1 MKASVHQMAV
11 FKIERKAGLLYPTR
25 QVNAGEEARRRMVSA
40 PTMTARKTL
49 KMPLRHITL
58 KTESIRSSKVNMTRA
73 QFRRMIERE
82 LLREAAITSDEK
94 TVMSTL
100 AHRLKTNKDNPEQR
114 KIAWKKLSDQ
124 LKPYMEGGDK
134 YDSVNDRFIDLIDT
148 ALDRYGEPGGM
159 DKSEETEKVELGQ
172 FEGSPKD
179 PYSYNFDQKG
189 TATKGVLRAFAVTKD
204 DKPYERAKRSFTV
217 PKKNALYPEMMKD
230 TNVQAVMAKVG
241 KKPAKDEEKKSDS
254 EAEPQQSFEPVPS
267 KSTVELAG
275 VTWTKRVD
283 HKGRGE
289 RWTST
294 GDAEVE
300 IDGESYKGVLIDDGN
315 NVFVRIPGQE
325 QKYTKYEESPA
336 QLGDSEF
343 PIFDEIEEEARL
355 QDSLGSPPLTESL
368 SRSTLRDIIQREMG
382 RAFGTRRMTRR
393 HLRGVIGEEINRA
406 KRFHRA
412 MLREETAFDRAKR
425 RSEEEEDEEVYYFS
439 PKDDLVHTL
448 VNGVVTQ
455 SKKAPVG
462 TKAHKRSAGHG
473 DNSINFG

>member
-1 MKASVHQMAV
+1 
-11 FKIERKAGLLYPTR
+11 
-25 QVNAGEEARRRMVSA
+25 VNAGEEARRRMVSA